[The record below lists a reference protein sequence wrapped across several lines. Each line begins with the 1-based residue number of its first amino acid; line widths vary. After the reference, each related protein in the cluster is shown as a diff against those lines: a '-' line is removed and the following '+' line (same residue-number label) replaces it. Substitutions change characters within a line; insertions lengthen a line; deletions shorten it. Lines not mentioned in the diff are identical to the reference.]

1 MLLKYIDSGDL
12 CIDKIVSVYTCVDL
26 SNGYFGYDTIV
37 PGVIFKCADD
47 SYVYVVTGSAQ
58 EAEGLVD
65 DIFARGKLSVK
76 DLPAAL
82 VYEDDTN
89 EEIGDKLD
97 SAIGSKKN
105 ISKELRCF

>member
-12 CIDKIVSVYTCVDL
+12 CIDEIVSVYTCIDL
-26 SNGYFGYDTIV
+26 ANGYFGNDTIV
-37 PGVIFKCADD
+37 PGVIFKCADG
-47 SYVYVVTGSAQ
+47 SYVYVVTSSVQ

-82 VYEDDTN
+82 VSEEDTDR
-89 EEIGDKLD
+89 EVGEKLD
-97 SAIGSKKN
+97 MAIGSKKN
-105 ISKELRCF
+105 ISKELHCF

>member
-76 DLPAAL
+76 DLPAVL
-82 VYEDDTN
+82 VYEDDTD
-89 EEIGDKLD
+89 EEIGERLD
-97 SAIGSKKN
+97 MVVKTKKN
-105 ISKELRCF
+105 VSKDLHCF

>member
-82 VYEDDTN
+82 VYEDDTD
-89 EEIGDKLD
+89 EEIGERLD
-97 SAIGSKKN
+97 MAIGSKKN
-105 ISKELRCF
+105 ISKDLHCF